1 MGRGLVPALPLTEVR
16 ARAASALAPSS
27 EADADVLFDYPD
39 AVTPPALVLTW
50 DEPWLEAETMGPCL
64 FGARFAVLAVVARIE
79 PAIGPLE
86 ELIGFVVN
94 RMVADAYSWPV
105 ALVQAPRWMEFG
117 GVKLLGAR
125 IVYRVQVTTN
135 GGTP

>member
-1 MGRGLVPALPLTEVR
+1 MPALPLSEVR
-16 ARAASALAPSS
+16 ARAATALAPASD
-27 EADADVLFDYPD
+27 EDADVLFDYPD

-50 DEPWLEAETMGPCL
+50 DEPWLQAET
-64 FGARFAVLAVVARIE
+64 FGRLYEARFAVLCVVARVE

-86 ELIGFVVN
+86 ELVGFVVS
-94 RMVADAYSWPV
+94 RMVDDAYSWPV
-105 ALVQAPRWMEFG
+105 ALVQAPRWIEFG

-135 GGTP
+135 GGSP

>member
-1 MGRGLVPALPLTEVR
+1 MPAMPLTEVR
-16 ARAASALAPSS
+16 ARAASALAPASDV
-27 EADADVLFDYPD
+27 DADVLFDYPD

-50 DEPWLEAETMGPCL
+50 DEPWLESETFGPL
-64 FGARFAVLAVVARIE
+64 YEARFAVLCVVARIE

-86 ELIGFVVN
+86 ELLAFVLD
-94 RMVADAYSWPV
+94 RMRADDYAWPS

-125 IVYRVQVTTN
+125 AVFRVQVTTN
-135 GGTP
+135 GGSP

>member
-1 MGRGLVPALPLTEVR
+1 MPLTEVR

-27 EADADVLFDYPD
+27 DTDADVLYDYPD

-50 DEPWLEAETMGPCL
+50 DEPWLQSETFGCL
-64 FGARFAVLAVVARIE
+64 YEARFAIVAVVARIE

-86 ELIGFVVN
+86 ELVGFAVG
-94 RMVADAYSWPV
+94 RMQADDYAWPMAAV
-105 ALVQAPRWMEFG
+105 GAPRWMEFG

-125 IVYRVQVTTN
+125 IVYRVQITTN
-135 GGTP
+135 GGSP